1 MQSYSLKISDRAEGP
16 YSETQISQLYADG
29 RIDRHTPC
37 QPATGGDWKTIDDF
51 LPMLKY
57 GTQLPVPTPA
67 KPFAPGVTPEDQH
80 PPPAPAAPLA
90 SPQTPS
96 PPFESRQIA
105 LVDIDLPFVSILKL
119 MFKWMAAAFLVLCC
133 FIPALVFLLF
143 IVMAIFGSLL
153 GHMFSGFQNP

>member
-37 QPATGGDWKTIDDF
+37 RLETGGDWKTIDDF

-67 KPFAPGVTPEDQH
+67 KPTAPGVTPEDLLL
-80 PPPAPAAPLA
+80 PRPRRRWLRRRRPCRLLNRAG
-90 SPQTPS
+90 
-96 PPFESRQIA
+96 SR
-105 LVDIDLPFVSILKL
+105 
-119 MFKWMAAAFLVLCC
+119 W
-133 FIPALVFLLF
+133 
-143 IVMAIFGSLL
+143 
-153 GHMFSGFQNP
+153 